1 MTQHTP
7 SFRLSGLALAVAVMI
22 SACGGGDAGPPPEAV
37 PPTMNVTS
45 SASGTA
51 VGAVTFTFTLSEDVG
66 ASFTADDVA
75 VTNGSKG
82 AFAKLSATQY
92 TLAVTP
98 AANSNGS
105 IAVTVAAGSF
115 EDLVGN
121 KVAGAS
127 TLSQAFDT
135 RPPAVTA
142 TSSAAGTTASGDVTF
157 SFSFSKDVG
166 TSFTTDD
173 IAVTGGTKG
182 AFTRTSGT
190 SATLVVGV
198 AANSSG
204 SISVSVPVG
213 AVADSGGTTNSAA
226 ASVAQAF
233 NTVIPVVTTRLV
245 SFDEATAPKLI
256 GFGGAEDAT
265 VVADPT
271 AAGNKVGKVIKS
283 ATAELWAG
291 ATMAICPS
299 DAIVALPF
307 SATNTRL
314 SARVWAADAGIP
326 VRLKVENAADGT
338 KSVETEATTTV
349 ASGWQTLTF
358 NFANQAA
365 GTAAL
370 NLATVYNKASIFFN
384 FGKTGVQAGGAKTYY
399 VDDLSFVGSTFTVA
413 CPPTGGGGGA
423 TVAGV
428 ISFDETT
435 APVLTGFGGAEDASI
450 AADPSNAANKVA
462 KVIKSATAE
471 LWAGVTVSTLAAQAL
486 PAIAFSAGNTTITA
500 RVWAAD
506 AGIPVRMKVEN
517 SSNGGVSVETEATT
531 TVAAGWQTLSFN
543 FANHAAGTAA
553 LNMASVYNKLSMFFN
568 FGKTG
573 AQAGGAK
580 TYYFEEVRYTPA
592 ATGGGGVGPGQ
603 TALVGGVYAS
613 NYTDAPTP
621 WKSTQGGTAGRYID
635 NSVVTADWWSG
646 VAVADA
652 TPSFYFGYG
661 INTAAKPWGFG
672 AFVNA
677 PGNGTASVAGYTN
690 LRMAVWGNDQLVNK
704 SPRPNFTVI
713 LKGPTVAGC
722 ASEVKGNIAVTGA
735 GVQNYTLPLSGFTL
749 QTACAYASVAAALAA
764 GVNEI
769 HVQVLGANM
778 QFSSGGDAGGLFPN
792 GLNIGPISFN

>member
-1 MTQHTP
+1 MSP
-7 SFRLSGLALAVAVMI
+7 RAIPFRFSGLALAVAVVI
-22 SACGGGDAGPPPEAV
+22 SACGGGDASPPPEAV

-66 ASFTADDVA
+66 TSFTADDVV

-82 AFAKLSATQY
+82 TFTKVSATQY

-105 IAVTVAAGSF
+105 LAVAVAAGTY

-121 KVAGAS
+121 KAAAAS
-127 TLSQAFDT
+127 TLSLAFDT
-135 RPPAVTA
+135 RPPAVTV

-173 IAVTGGTKG
+173 VAVTGGTKG

-190 SATLVVGV
+190 SATLAVSV

-204 SISVSVPVG
+204 SINVSVPVG

-226 ASVAQAF
+226 ASMAQAF

-265 VVADPT
+265 VVVDPSN
-271 AAGNKVGKVIKS
+271 AGNKVGKVIKS

-291 ATMAICPS
+291 ATIAICPN
-299 DAIVALPF
+299 DAVVALPF
-307 SATNTRL
+307 SATNTKL

-326 VRLKVENAADGT
+326 VRLKVENSADGA

-349 ASGWQTLTF
+349 AGGWQTLTF
-358 NFANQAA
+358 NFATQAA

-370 NLATVYNKASIFFN
+370 NLATVYDKASIFFN
-384 FGKTGVQAGGAKTYY
+384 FGKTGAQAGGAKTYY

-413 CPPTGGGGGA
+413 CPSVGGP

-428 ISFDETT
+428 ISFDETA
-435 APVLTGFGGAEDASI
+435 APVLTGFGGAEAASV
-450 AADPSNAANKVA
+450 AADPANAANKVA

-471 LWAGVTVSTLAAQAL
+471 LWAGVTVSTLAAQAV
-486 PAIAFSAGNTTITA
+486 PAIGFSASNTTITA
-500 RVWAAD
+500 RVWAD
-506 AGIPVRMKVEN
+506 AVGIPVRMKVEN
-517 SSNGGVSVETEATT
+517 ATDGAKSVETEATT
-531 TVAAGWQTLSFN
+531 TVANGWQTLTFN
-543 FANHAAGTAA
+543 FANPAAGTAA
-553 LNMASVYNKLSMFFN
+553 LNLANVYNKISLFFN

-573 AQAGGAK
+573 VQAGGAK

-592 ATGGGGVGPGQ
+592 AAGGGGGTGQ

-646 VAVADA
+646 VAPNDS

-677 PGNGTASVAGYTN
+677 PGNGTAAVASYSN
-690 LRMAVWGNDQLVNK
+690 LKIAVWGNDQLVNK

-749 QTACAYASVAAALAA
+749 QTACAYSSVAAALAA
-764 GVNEI
+764 GVNEL

-778 QFSSGGDAGGLFPN
+778 QFTAGGDAGGLFPN